1 MTTLEIELIAEI
13 ERLQEMVLNY
23 QSREKELLQQLED
36 ITNENKNLMQILT
49 QEKEKFQGE
58 LESLISELSQ
68 YRNLSEQLKSEY
80 QQNLESFTE
89 NLNIELRKL

>member
-1 MTTLEIELIAEI
+1 MLWLWHT
-13 ERLQEMVLNY
+13 
-23 QSREKELLQQLED
+23 ED

-49 QEKEKFQGE
+49 KEKEKFQGE

-89 NLNIELRKL
+89 NLNIELRKLQREKGNKKGIWIGLITAK

>member
-36 ITNENKNLMQILT
+36 ITNENKNLMQTLT
-49 QEKEKFQGE
+49 KEKEKFQGE
-58 LESLISELSQ
+58 LESLISELSR

>member
-49 QEKEKFQGE
+49 KEKEKFQGE

-89 NLNIELRKL
+89 NLNIELSKL

>member
-23 QSREKELLQQLED
+23 QSREKELLQQLEN